1 MHGCYF
7 GHRGSRLALGLLIL
21 GLSSGAAG
29 ASTLPDRRAG
39 FWQTTMTPTMHMT
52 VNGQVMDRTGQ
63 TMVTALCTDPATE
76 ALERKKL
83 MSGGCMQS
91 DFVADGNAY
100 DIHGSC
106 PGPHGAAMVSQ
117 GKITVDS
124 DTQTEVDFTMTGS
137 GMTIHMVGQSKWLGA
152 CPAGVAPGD
161 MGMMQN
167 GTFVKTGNV
176 QNGASKP

>member
-1 MHGCYF
+1 MQGYDI

-21 GLSSGAAG
+21 GLSSGLAS

-63 TMVTALCTDPATE
+63 TMITALCTDPATE
-76 ALERKKL
+76 ALEHKKL
-83 MSGGCMQS
+83 MAGGCMQS

-124 DTQTEVDFTMTGS
+124 DTKTEVDFTMSGS

-152 CPAGVAPGD
+152 CPVGVVPGD

-167 GTFVKTGNV
+167 GSFVKTGNV
-176 QNGASKP
+176 QTGPTKP